1 MQLDTFSNLVPS
13 CSQPGK
19 IHGLAKVH
27 KESTPLRPVV
37 SMIKTAEYN
46 LSKYLVKIINDAMPT
61 TYMLNSTG
69 SFVNQ
74 GPTLA
79 NFFWLISKIRI

>member
-13 CSQPGK
+13 GSQPGK
-19 IHGLAKVH
+19 IYGLANVH

-37 SMIKTAEYN
+37 SMIRTAENN
-46 LSKYLVKIINDAMPT
+46 LAKYLVKIINDVMPT
-61 TYMLNSTG
+61 TNIISSTG

-74 GPTLA
+74 
-79 NFFWLISKIRI
+79 ISSFYFHFIYKYSFE